1 MEELKK
7 RLEELKEQIRENDYQ
22 YYVLD
27 DPKIS
32 DYEYDKLMQ
41 KLLDIEKAHPELL
54 TADSPSQRVGG
65 EALSEFP
72 PYTHRNPLLSL
83 GNSYNEEDLREFDRR
98 VKSDLGVDTVE
109 YVVEYKID
117 GLSVA
122 LSYENGVLVT
132 GATRGDG
139 YIGENVTNNIRT
151 VKNIPLKLRKT
162 ETLMEARGEVYLP
175 RAAFERLNKQ
185 REENGEPLF
194 ANPRNAAAGSLRQ
207 LNPKIAAERDLR
219 AIIYNL
225 LYLEG
230 ADSPQSQSECL
241 KYLHEQGFTVSE
253 PLVSSDIDEIV
264 EYCRKKGERR
274 HELDYDIDGMVVKV
288 NSIAYQ
294 EQLGY
299 RARNPRW
306 AIAYKFP
313 PEQQGTK
320 LKDITVQVGRTG
332 VVTPVA
338 QLEPVFLA
346 GSTISRATLHN
357 EDYIAQKEI
366 MIGDTVIIEKAG
378 EVIPAVVAVDKTKRD
393 GNERAFAFPDL
404 CPECGTPLIRLEGE
418 AAVRCPNTLHC
429 PAQVREGI
437 IHFAS
442 RDGMN
447 IDGLGPAVINQLYQ
461 AELIHDSADLY
472 YLTREELLTIERM
485 GEKSADNLL
494 KSLEK
499 SKNCSLA
506 ALIFS
511 LGIPLVGL
519 TVAKILAKEFGSIE
533 KLKQASYDDLVAID
547 AVGTKIAQS
556 ITEYFAQESNSDFLS
571 RLEQA
576 GIMMQE
582 EHTEKQTKEAFAGKT
597 FVLTGTMVAMD
608 RKTAQ
613 EKIESLGGKA
623 SSSVSKK
630 TNYVV
635 AGENAGS
642 KLTKAEEL
650 GITILSEDEFLRLLE
665 EDN

>member
-1 MEELKK
+1 
-7 RLEELKEQIRENDYQ
+7 
-22 YYVLD
+22 
-27 DPKIS
+27 
-32 DYEYDKLMQ
+32 MQ
-41 KLLDIEKAHPELL
+41 ELLDIEKAHPELL

-313 PEQQGTK
+313 PEQQRTK

-393 GNERAFAFPDL
+393 GNERTFAFPDL

-556 ITEYFAQESNSDFLS
+556 ITEYCAQESNSDFLA

>member
-1 MEELKK
+1 MDETKK
-7 RLEELKEQIRENDYQ
+7 RLEELKEKISENDYL

-27 DPKIS
+27 NPQIS
-32 DYEYDKLMQ
+32 DYEYDLML
-41 KLLDIEKAHPELL
+41 KELMDIEKAHPEFL

-65 EALSEFP
+65 EALSAFQS
-72 PYTHRNPLLSL
+72 YTHRNPLLSL
-83 GNSYNEEDLREFDRR
+83 GNSYNENDLREFDRR
-98 VKSDLGVDTVE
+98 VKSDLGVDEVE

-117 GLSVA
+117 GLSIA
-122 LSYENGVLVT
+122 LTYENGILVT

-139 YIGENVTNNIRT
+139 YVGEDVTANIRT
-151 VKNIPLKLRKT
+151 VKNIPLKLRRPAP
-162 ETLMEARGEVYLP
+162 LMETRGEVYLP
-175 RAAFERLNKQ
+175 RASFERLNKQ
-185 REENGEPLF
+185 REENGEPLL
-194 ANPRNAAAGSLRQ
+194 ANPRNAAAGSIRQ

-230 ADSPQSQSECL
+230 DDEPESQSACL
-241 KYLHEQGFTVSE
+241 KYLHEQGFTVSM
-253 PLVSSDIDEIV
+253 PFVSSDIEQIV
-264 EYCRKKGERR
+264 EYCRQKGESR
-274 HELDYDIDGMVVKV
+274 HELDYDIDGMVIKV
-288 NSIAYQ
+288 NSIKYQ
-294 EQLGY
+294 NKLGF

-313 PEQQGTK
+313 PEQQRTK
-320 LKDITVQVGRTG
+320 LEDIVVQVGRTG
-332 VVTPVA
+332 IVTPVA
-338 QLEPVFLA
+338 QLTPVFLA

-357 EDYIAQKEI
+357 EDYIAQKDI

-378 EVIPAVVAVDKTKRD
+378 EVIPAVVAVDKEKRN
-393 GNERAFAFPDL
+393 GSERKFTFPEL

-418 AAVRCPNTLHC
+418 AAVRCPNNLHC

-461 AELIHDSADLY
+461 TKLIKDSADLY
-472 YLTREELLTIERM
+472 YLTKEQLLDIERM

-494 KSLEK
+494 ASLEK

-519 TVAKILAKEFGSIE
+519 TVAKTLAKEFSSIE
-533 KLKQASYDDLVAID
+533 NLKTVSYDELVAVEAIG
-547 AVGTKIAQS
+547 AKIAQS
-556 ITEYFAQESNSDFLS
+556 VVEYFSEKRNLDFLD
-571 RLEQA
+571 RLA
-576 GIMMQE
+576 ACGINME
-582 EHTEKQTKEAFAGKT
+582 EKQKASASKAAFFGKT
-597 FVLTGTMVAMD
+597 FVLTGTLSVMD

-613 EKIESLGGKA
+613 EKIEALGGKA
-623 SSSVSKK
+623 ASSVSKK
-630 TNYVV
+630 TDYVV

-642 KLTKAEEL
+642 KLTKAQEL
-650 GITILSEDEFLRLLE
+650 GINILSEDDFIKMLE
-665 EDN
+665 E

>member
-27 DPKIS
+27 DPQIS

-313 PEQQGTK
+313 PEQQRTK

-547 AVGTKIAQS
+547 AVGEKIAQS
-556 ITEYFAQESNSDFLS
+556 ITEYFAQESNSDFLA

-582 EHTEKQTKEAFAGKT
+582 EHTVKQTKEAFAGKT

>member
-41 KLLDIEKAHPELL
+41 ELLDIEKAHPELL

-313 PEQQGTK
+313 PEQQRTK

-533 KLKQASYDDLVAID
+533 KLKQASYDNLVAID

-556 ITEYFAQESNSDFLS
+556 ITEYFAQESNSDFLA

>member
-1 MEELKK
+1 MDETKK
-7 RLEELKEQIRENDYQ
+7 RLEELKEKISENDYL

-27 DPKIS
+27 NPQIS
-32 DYEYDKLMQ
+32 DYEYDLML
-41 KLLDIEKAHPELL
+41 KELMDIEKAHPELL

-65 EALSEFP
+65 EALSAFQS
-72 PYTHRNPLLSL
+72 YTHRNPLLSL
-83 GNSYNEEDLREFDRR
+83 GNSYNENDLREFDRR
-98 VKSDLGVDTVE
+98 VKSDLGVDEVE

-117 GLSVA
+117 GLSIA
-122 LSYENGVLVT
+122 LTYENGILVT

-139 YIGENVTNNIRT
+139 YVGEDVTANIRT
-151 VKNIPLKLRKT
+151 VKNIPLKLRRPAP
-162 ETLMEARGEVYLP
+162 LMEARGEVYLP
-175 RAAFERLNKQ
+175 RASFERLNKQ
-185 REENGEPLF
+185 REENGEPLL
-194 ANPRNAAAGSLRQ
+194 ANPRNAAAGSIRQ

-230 ADSPQSQSECL
+230 DDEPESQSACL
-241 KYLHEQGFTVSE
+241 KYLHEQGFTVSV
-253 PLVSSDIDEIV
+253 PFVSSDIEQIV
-264 EYCRKKGERR
+264 EYCRQKGESR
-274 HELDYDIDGMVVKV
+274 HELDYDIDGMVIKV
-288 NSIAYQ
+288 NRIAYQ
-294 EQLGY
+294 EQLGF

-313 PEQQGTK
+313 PEQQRTK
-320 LKDITVQVGRTG
+320 LEDIVVQVGRTG
-332 VVTPVA
+332 IVTPVA
-338 QLEPVFLA
+338 QLTPVFLA

-357 EDYIAQKEI
+357 EDYIAQKDI

-378 EVIPAVVAVDKTKRD
+378 EVIPAVVAVDKEKRN
-393 GNERAFAFPDL
+393 GSERKFTFPEL

-418 AAVRCPNTLHC
+418 AAVRCPNNLHC

-461 AELIHDSADLY
+461 TKLIKDSADLY
-472 YLTREELLTIERM
+472 YLTKEQLLDIERM

-494 KSLEK
+494 ASLEK

-519 TVAKILAKEFGSIE
+519 TVAKTLAKEFGSIE
-533 KLKQASYDDLVAID
+533 NLKTVSYDELVAVEAIG
-547 AVGTKIAQS
+547 AKIAQS
-556 ITEYFAQESNSDFLS
+556 VVEYFSEKRNLDFLD
-571 RLEQA
+571 RLA
-576 GIMMQE
+576 ACGINME
-582 EHTEKQTKEAFAGKT
+582 EKQKASASKAAFFGKT
-597 FVLTGTMVAMD
+597 FVLTGTLSVMD

-613 EKIESLGGKA
+613 EKIEALGGKA
-623 SSSVSKK
+623 ASSVSKK
-630 TNYVV
+630 TDYVV

-642 KLTKAEEL
+642 KLTKAQEL
-650 GITILSEDEFLRLLE
+650 GINILSEDDFIKMLE
-665 EDN
+665 E

>member
-313 PEQQGTK
+313 PEQQRTK

-472 YLTREELLTIERM
+472 YLTREELLTIERI

-556 ITEYFAQESNSDFLS
+556 ITEYFAQESNSDFWH
-571 RLEQA
+571 A
-576 GIMMQE
+576 W
-582 EHTEKQTKEAFAGKT
+582 
-597 FVLTGTMVAMD
+597 
-608 RKTAQ
+608 
-613 EKIESLGGKA
+613 
-623 SSSVSKK
+623 SKR
-630 TNYVV
+630 
-635 AGENAGS
+635 A
-642 KLTKAEEL
+642 
-650 GITILSEDEFLRLLE
+650 
-665 EDN
+665 

>member
-41 KLLDIEKAHPELL
+41 ELLDIEKAHPELL

-98 VKSDLGVDTVE
+98 VKRDLGVDTVE

-162 ETLMEARGEVYLP
+162 ENLMEARGEVYLP

-313 PEQQGTK
+313 PEQQRTK

-547 AVGTKIAQS
+547 AVGEKIAQS
-556 ITEYFAQESNSDFLS
+556 ITEYFSQESNSDFLA

-613 EKIESLGGKA
+613 EKIESLGGKV

>member
-27 DPKIS
+27 DPQIS

-313 PEQQGTK
+313 PEQQRTK

-556 ITEYFAQESNSDFLS
+556 ITEYFAQESNSDFLA

>member
-98 VKSDLGVDTVE
+98 VKGDLGVDTVE

-313 PEQQGTK
+313 PEQQRTK

-582 EHTEKQTKEAFAGKT
+582 EHTEKQTKETFAGKT

>member
-264 EYCRKKGERR
+264 EYCRKNGERR

-313 PEQQGTK
+313 PEQQRTK

-556 ITEYFAQESNSDFLS
+556 ITEYFAQESNSDFLA

-613 EKIESLGGKA
+613 EKIESLGGKV

>member
-41 KLLDIEKAHPELL
+41 ELLDIEKAHPELL

-313 PEQQGTK
+313 PEQQRTK

-404 CPECGTPLIRLEGE
+404 CPD
-418 AAVRCPNTLHC
+418 RCRSC
-429 PAQVREGI
+429 R
-437 IHFAS
+437 
-442 RDGMN
+442 
-447 IDGLGPAVINQLYQ
+447 
-461 AELIHDSADLY
+461 
-472 YLTREELLTIERM
+472 
-485 GEKSADNLL
+485 
-494 KSLEK
+494 
-499 SKNCSLA
+499 
-506 ALIFS
+506 
-511 LGIPLVGL
+511 
-519 TVAKILAKEFGSIE
+519 
-533 KLKQASYDDLVAID
+533 
-547 AVGTKIAQS
+547 
-556 ITEYFAQESNSDFLS
+556 
-571 RLEQA
+571 
-576 GIMMQE
+576 
-582 EHTEKQTKEAFAGKT
+582 
-597 FVLTGTMVAMD
+597 
-608 RKTAQ
+608 
-613 EKIESLGGKA
+613 
-623 SSSVSKK
+623 
-630 TNYVV
+630 
-635 AGENAGS
+635 
-642 KLTKAEEL
+642 
-650 GITILSEDEFLRLLE
+650 
-665 EDN
+665 

>member
-41 KLLDIEKAHPELL
+41 ELLDIEKAHPELL

-151 VKNIPLKLRKT
+151 GKNIPLKLRKT

-313 PEQQGTK
+313 PEQQRTK

-404 CPECGTPLIRLEGE
+404 CPECGMPLIRLEGE

>member
-27 DPKIS
+27 DPQIS

-185 REENGEPLF
+185 REENGEPFF

-313 PEQQGTK
+313 PEQQRTK

-547 AVGTKIAQS
+547 AVGEKIAQS
-556 ITEYFAQESNSDFLS
+556 ITEYFAQESNSDFLA

-582 EHTEKQTKEAFAGKT
+582 EHTVKQTTEAFAGKT

>member
-65 EALSEFP
+65 EALSEFS

-313 PEQQGTK
+313 PEQQRTK

-556 ITEYFAQESNSDFLS
+556 ITEYFAQESNSDFLA

>member
-27 DPKIS
+27 DPQIS

-41 KLLDIEKAHPELL
+41 ELLDIEKAHPELL

-313 PEQQGTK
+313 PEQQRTK

-547 AVGTKIAQS
+547 AVGEKIAQS
-556 ITEYFAQESNSDFLS
+556 ITEYFAQESNSDFLA

-582 EHTEKQTKEAFAGKT
+582 EHTEKQTKEAFAGKI

-630 TNYVV
+630 TNYVI

>member
-41 KLLDIEKAHPELL
+41 ELLDIEKAHPELL

-313 PEQQGTK
+313 PEQQRTK

-556 ITEYFAQESNSDFLS
+556 ITEYFAQESNSDFLA

>member
-122 LSYENGVLVT
+122 LSYENGVLMT

-313 PEQQGTK
+313 PEQQRTK

-472 YLTREELLTIERM
+472 YLTREELLTIERI

-556 ITEYFAQESNSDFLS
+556 ITEYFAQESNSDFLA

>member
-313 PEQQGTK
+313 PEQQRTK

-472 YLTREELLTIERM
+472 YLTREELLTIERI

-556 ITEYFAQESNSDFLS
+556 ITEYFAQESNSDFLA

>member
-41 KLLDIEKAHPELL
+41 ELLDIEKAHPELL

-98 VKSDLGVDTVE
+98 VKGDLGVDTVE

-313 PEQQGTK
+313 PEQQRTK

-472 YLTREELLTIERM
+472 YLTREELLTIERI

-556 ITEYFAQESNSDFLS
+556 ITEYFAQESNSDFLA